1 MPARAPKFHLLYAAL
16 AFMMLANLGHAHAH
30 LCLDGQEPP
39 AVVYFENFGGNPLHL
54 EEDVHVDVERELAQQ
69 MLSSSNAQ
77 QSVMVFLLACSL
89 LLPVPEATG
98 QPLPL
103 AAEAVVYFSPPRLNP
118 PSRAP
123 PYLS

>member
-1 MPARAPKFHLLYAAL
+1 MPRSSLHLLYAAL
-16 AFMMLANLGHAHAH
+16 AFMVLANLGHAHAH

-39 AVVYFENFGGNPLHL
+39 AVVYFENFGGDLLHL

-77 QSVMVFLLACSL
+77 QGAMVFLLACSL
-89 LLPVPEATG
+89 LLPAAEAAG
-98 QPLPL
+98 QPLPVS
-103 AAEAVVYFSPPRLNP
+103 AEPLSYLSPPRLGP

-123 PYLS
+123 PFLA